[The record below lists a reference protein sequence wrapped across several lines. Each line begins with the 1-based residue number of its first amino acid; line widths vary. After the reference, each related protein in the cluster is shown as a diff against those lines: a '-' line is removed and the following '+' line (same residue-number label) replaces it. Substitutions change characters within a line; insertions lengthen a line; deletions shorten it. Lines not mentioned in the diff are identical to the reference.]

1 MNTRLMIVGS
11 ALMASLFCL
20 PALAQTGPGT
30 GPCGAAPCPGGM
42 GPGMGQRMGP
52 GMGAGMGP
60 GAGRGMGRGMGP
72 RGPRDCPLAVD
83 PEACKAHQQARDQ
96 ARAACG
102 DKFGL
107 ERRQCMD
114 EQMRNF
120 DCAKSSNPAQCEAR
134 MKVYQEC
141 KGQAGPAF
149 RQCVQQ
155 KMQSGECGAAADPK
169 RCEQVQKARAA
180 CKDKPGSEYMAC
192 LAAQINVK

>member
-1 MNTRLMIVGS
+1 MKTRLMIIGS
-11 ALMASLFCL
+11 ALMASLFCM

-42 GPGMGQRMGP
+42 GPGMGQGMGP
-52 GMGAGMGP
+52 GMGMGP
-60 GAGRGMGRGMGP
+60 GAGQGMGRGMGP
-72 RGPRDCPLAVD
+72 RGPRDCTQAPN

-102 DKFGL
+102 DKFGQ
-107 ERRQCMD
+107 ERKACMG
-114 EQMRNF
+114 EQMQNF
-120 DCAKSSNPAQCEAR
+120 DCAKSGNPPQCEAR
-134 MKVYQEC
+134 KKVYQEC

-155 KMQSGECGAAADPK
+155 KMPPVECSTATDPK

-192 LAAQINVK
+192 LSAQINGK

>member
-1 MNTRLMIVGS
+1 MNSRLMIVAS

-20 PALAQTGPGT
+20 PALAQSGPGT
-30 GPCGAAPCPGGM
+30 GPCGVSPCPGGIGPGMDQGM
-42 GPGMGQRMGP
+42 GPGMG
-52 GMGAGMGP
+52 MGP
-60 GAGRGMGRGMGP
+60 GAGQGRGPGMGR
-72 RGPRDCPLAVD
+72 RGPRYCPQAPN

-102 DKFGL
+102 DRFGR

-120 DCAKSSNPAQCEAR
+120 DCARSGNPAQCEAR

-141 KGQAGPAF
+141 QGQAGPAF

-155 KMQSGECGAAADPK
+155 KMSAGECGTAADPK

-180 CKDKPGSEYMAC
+180 CKDRPGSEYMAC
-192 LAAQINVK
+192 LAAQFTGK